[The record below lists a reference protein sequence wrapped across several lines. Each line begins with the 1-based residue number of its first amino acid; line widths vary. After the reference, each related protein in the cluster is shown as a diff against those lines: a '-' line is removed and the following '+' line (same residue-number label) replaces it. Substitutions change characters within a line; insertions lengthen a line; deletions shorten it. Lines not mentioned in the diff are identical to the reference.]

1 MNIPKDPKERF
12 QYYFDIT
19 TGLDEKYQKVIDK
32 ISTEQFDYDPEKT
45 YAYKKAVKG
54 NAEAAEYD
62 KKRNI
67 GEFAKLSE
75 GYDNS
80 MQNVAENYI
89 NANKQRADRE
99 AYKGLYEA
107 KHREWLEEKQRRIES
122 AKKRYAKAYG
132 NAYYNMLKANEEITF
147 SSAK

>member
-54 NAEAAEYD
+54 NEETAEYD

-89 NANKQRADRE
+89 NANKQRADR
-99 AYKGLYEA
+99 
-107 KHREWLEEKQRRIES
+107 
-122 AKKRYAKAYG
+122 
-132 NAYYNMLKANEEITF
+132 
-147 SSAK
+147 